1 MYSFLAYVLI
11 PTVSFLAFAV
21 VLIYSCGT
29 LFASEVHWKERHRFA
44 VGVAKEAFLWVGSLL
59 LAFVVLVGIG
69 WGSIALFNVAR
80 TEAAMDKPTAAAIRL
95 SQIEGNGTGN
105 AKSEPRW
112 KREYEK
118 DAAMKAGSLHGIVW
132 WADNASGVKKLLDKG
147 ANPNERNSDGET
159 LLIKIAG
166 YGFAANTVERIAG
179 SEYLLKAGADINA
192 GDNDGCTAVCMAT
205 NFGDYYH
212 LLYLLD
218 AGADPRIAT
227 TKNGWTP
234 LAIAKNNKDPRKV
247 KALEEALAKYPK

>member
-11 PTVSFLAFAV
+11 PAVGITAFIV
-21 VLIYSCGT
+21 VFGYFFGLTFMRENGT
-29 LFASEVHWKERHRFA
+29 LPERHRD
-44 VGVAKEAFLWVGSLL
+44 GVASAKFCLTCFGIPIGAV
-59 LAFVVLVGIG
+59 VVLTGIA
-69 WGSIALFNVAR
+69 WGSFALGRAFAR
-80 TEAAMDKPTAAAIRL
+80 IEAATDRQVAIATT
-95 SQIEGNGTGN
+95 IGN
-105 AKSEPRW
+105 AGSEPRW

-118 DAAMKAGSLHGIVW
+118 DAATKAGSLHGIVW
-132 WADNASGVKKLLDKG
+132 WSDNASGVKKLLDKG

-192 GDNDGCTAVCMAT
+192 KDSRGCTALCWAAYV
-205 NFGDYYH
+205 GDYYH
-212 LLYLLD
+212 LLYLID

-227 TKNGWTP
+227 NNGNTAIS
-234 LAIAKNNKDPRKV
+234 LAKDRKDPRKV